1 MRQLAFD
8 SIEPA
13 AEFGFKA
20 STYRELAI
28 QGSTRSNTTNVL
40 PLLSRLS
47 HHLDERWLTCINS
60 PLLAKDV
67 AIAADILPRKLL
79 QVKSS
84 ATMGTAEIIKKAI
97 RAGHSHTV
105 IGFCDDLT
113 LSQREE
119 LKQCAER
126 ADCQC
131 LVLTGG

>member
-20 STYRELAI
+20 STYREMSI
-28 QGSTRSNTTNVL
+28 QGASGTPSVL

-47 HHLDERWLTCINS
+47 HHLDERWLTCVNS
-60 PLLAKDV
+60 PVLAKDV
-67 AIAADILPRKLL
+67 AIAADIQPRKLL
-79 QVKSS
+79 QVKTS
-84 ATMGTAEIIKKAI
+84 ATMGTAEIIKRAI

-113 LSQREE
+113 ISQREE
-119 LKQCAER
+119 LKQCAEL

-131 LVLTGG
+131 LVLTQG

>member
-20 STYRELAI
+20 STYRELSM
-28 QGSTRSNTTNVL
+28 QDSNESFKPNVL

-47 HHLDERWLTCINS
+47 YHLDERWLTCVNS

-67 AIAADILPRKLL
+67 AIAADIQPRKLL

-84 ATMGTAEIIKKAI
+84 ANMGTAEILKKAI

-113 LSQREE
+113 HSQREE
-119 LKQCAER
+119 IKQCAEL

-131 LVLTGG
+131 LVLTQG

>member
-20 STYRELAI
+20 STYREMSI
-28 QGSTRSNTTNVL
+28 QGASGTPSVL

-47 HHLDERWLTCINS
+47 HHLDERWLTCVNS
-60 PLLAKDV
+60 PVLAKDV
-67 AIAADILPRKLL
+67 AIAADIQPRKLL
-79 QVKSS
+79 QVKTS

-113 LSQREE
+113 ISQREE
-119 LKQCAER
+119 LKQCAEL

-131 LVLTGG
+131 LVLTQG

>member
-20 STYRELAI
+20 STYREMSI
-28 QGSTRSNTTNVL
+28 QGASGTPSVL

-47 HHLDERWLTCINS
+47 HHLDERWLTCVNS
-60 PLLAKDV
+60 PVLAKDV
-67 AIAADILPRKLL
+67 AIAADIQPRKLL
-79 QVKSS
+79 QVKTS

-113 LSQREE
+113 ISQREE
-119 LKQCAER
+119 LKQCAEL

-131 LVLTGG
+131 LVLTQS